1 MQKVG
6 KTDEG
11 YIFIMNFK
19 SIALGAL
26 LAIACPLTMNA
37 LPYAPELL
45 QAEQSST
52 TEGKMQFIPKGNFE
66 SWTSQSIKESGII
79 GGNTVNLMH
88 IGSPWGSSNVWAK
101 VSGVT
106 KTNVS
111 VYRDSHPGH
120 GSCAKLYTHIVE
132 AKVLGIINIKVLA
145 AGSIFLGNTIQPI
158 TDTKNPMAKL
168 NAGLRFTKRPKA
180 IVFDYKTHIVKGN
193 RIRQNGIAKGSTVA
207 GQDMADCILYLQKR
221 WEDAKGNIYAKRV
234 GTMVHRFSTSTDWKN
249 NQSFEIHYGD
259 IRNKGFYSSAWAL
272 TSGALTKYARNSKGK
287 MVPVREVGWAAA
299 NEAPTHLVLQFDSS
313 HGGAYVGTVGNT
325 LWVDNVRLAY

>member
-1 MQKVG
+1 
-6 KTDEG
+6 
-11 YIFIMNFK
+11 MNFK
-19 SIALGAL
+19 SFTLSAL
-26 LAIACPLTMNA
+26 LLIMGATSMKAI
-37 LPYAPELL
+37 PYSPEYLEAN
-45 QAEQSST
+45 QAEEEMS
-52 TEGKMQFIPKGNFE
+52 GMRFIPKGNFE

-79 GGNTVNLMH
+79 GGNTVHLLH

-111 VYRDSHPGH
+111 VYRDTHPGH
-120 GSCAKLYTHIVE
+120 GHCAKLYTHIVE

-180 IVFDYKTHIVKGN
+180 LVFDYKTHIVKGN
-193 RIRQNGIAKGSTVA
+193 RIRQNGITKGSKVA

-221 WEDAKGNIYAKRV
+221 WEDARGNIYAKRV
-234 GTMVHRFSTSTDWKN
+234 GTMVHRFSSSTNWRN
-249 NQSFEIHYGD
+249 NQSFAIQYGD
-259 IRNKGFYSSAWAL
+259 IRGKSFYSSAWAL
-272 TSGALTKYARNSKGK
+272 TSGATTKYARNSKGR
-287 MVPVREVGWAAA
+287 MVPVKEVGWANA
-299 NEAPTHLVLQFDSS
+299 NETPTHIVLQFDSS

>member
-1 MQKVG
+1 
-6 KTDEG
+6 
-11 YIFIMNFK
+11 MNFK
-19 SIALGAL
+19 SFVLSITLL
-26 LAIACPLTMNA
+26 LAGSTSIKA
-37 LPYAPELL
+37 LPYAPEYLGVD
-45 QAEQSST
+45 QS
-52 TEGKMQFIPKGNFE
+52 EEEAGRMQFIPKGNFE
-66 SWTSQSIKESGII
+66 SWSAQTIKESGII
-79 GGNTVNLMH
+79 GGNTVTLMH
-88 IGSPWGSSNVWAK
+88 IGGPWGSSNVWAK

-106 KTNVS
+106 KTNIS
-111 VYRDSHPGH
+111 VYRDNHPGH
-120 GSCAKLYTHIVE
+120 GHCAKLYTHIVE

-168 NAGLRFTKRPKA
+168 NAGIRFTKRPKA

-193 RIRQNGIAKGSTVA
+193 RIRQNGITKGSAVA

-234 GTMVHRFSTSTDWKN
+234 GTMVHRFSSSTNWRN
-249 NQSFEIHYGD
+249 NQSFTIHYGD
-259 IRNKGFYSSAWAL
+259 IRKQGFYNSAWAL
-272 TSGALTKYARNSKGK
+272 TSGAVTKYARNSKGH

-299 NEAPTHLVLQFDSS
+299 NETPTHLVLQFDSS

>member
-1 MQKVG
+1 
-6 KTDEG
+6 
-11 YIFIMNFK
+11 MNFK
-19 SIALGAL
+19 SFTLSAL
-26 LAIACPLTMNA
+26 LLIMGATSMKAI
-37 LPYAPELL
+37 PYSPEYLEAN
-45 QAEQSST
+45 QAEEEMS
-52 TEGKMQFIPKGNFE
+52 GMRFIPKGNFE

-79 GGNTVNLMH
+79 GGNTVDLLH

-111 VYRDSHPGH
+111 VYRDTHPGH
-120 GSCAKLYTHIVE
+120 GHCAKLYTHIVE

-180 IVFDYKTHIVKGN
+180 LVFDYKTHIVKGN
-193 RIRQNGIAKGSTVA
+193 RIRQNGITKGSKVA

-221 WEDAKGNIYAKRV
+221 WEDARGNIYAKRV
-234 GTMVHRFSTSTDWKN
+234 GTMVHRFSSSTNWRN
-249 NQSFEIHYGD
+249 NQSFAIQYGD
-259 IRNKGFYSSAWAL
+259 IRGKSFYSSAWAL
-272 TSGALTKYARNSKGK
+272 TSGATTKYARNSKGR
-287 MVPVREVGWAAA
+287 MVPVKEVGWANA
-299 NEAPTHLVLQFDSS
+299 NETPTHIVLQFDSS

>member
-1 MQKVG
+1 
-6 KTDEG
+6 
-11 YIFIMNFK
+11 MNLK
-19 SIALGAL
+19 SFVLSVAL
-26 LAIACPLTMNA
+26 LLAGSTSIKA
-37 LPYAPELL
+37 LPYAPEYLGVDQSEE
-45 QAEQSST
+45 QAGS
-52 TEGKMQFIPKGNFE
+52 MQFIPKGNFE
-66 SWTSQSIKESGII
+66 SWSAQTIKESGII
-79 GGNTVNLMH
+79 GGNTVTLMH
-88 IGSPWGSSNVWAK
+88 IGGPWGSSNVWAK

-106 KTNVS
+106 KTNIS
-111 VYRDSHPGH
+111 VYRDNHPGH
-120 GSCAKLYTHIVE
+120 GHCAKLYTHIVE

-168 NAGLRFTKRPKA
+168 NAGIRFTKRPKA

-193 RIRQNGIAKGSTVA
+193 RIRQNGITKGSAVA

-234 GTMVHRFSTSTDWKN
+234 GTMVHRFSSSTNWRN
-249 NQSFEIHYGD
+249 NQSFTIHYGD
-259 IRNKGFYSSAWAL
+259 IRKQGFYNSAWAL
-272 TSGALTKYARNSKGK
+272 TSGAVTKYARNSKGR

-299 NEAPTHLVLQFDSS
+299 NETPTHLVLQFDSS

>member
-1 MQKVG
+1 MKFR
-6 KTDEG
+6 T
-11 YIFIMNFK
+11 
-19 SIALGAL
+19 IALGAL
-26 LAIACPLTMNA
+26 LTLSSTLSMQA
-37 LPYAPELL
+37 LPYSPEFL
-45 QAEQSST
+45 QTEQAD
-52 TEGKMQFIPKGNFE
+52 ENGNKLQFIPKGNFE
-66 SWTSQSIKESGII
+66 SWTAQTIKESGII
-79 GGNTVNLMH
+79 GGNTVKLMH
-88 IGSPWGSSNVWAK
+88 LGSPWGSSNVWAK
-101 VSGVT
+101 VSCVT

-120 GSCAKLYTHIVE
+120 CSCVKLYTHIVE

-168 NAGLRFTKRPKA
+168 NAGLKFTKRPKA

-193 RIRQNGIAKGSTVA
+193 RIRQNGITKGSSVA

-234 GTMVHRFSTSTDWKN
+234 GTMVHRFSTSSGWKN
-249 NQSFEIHYGD
+249 NQSFNIEYGD
-259 IRNKGFYSSAWAL
+259 IRKKSFYSSAWAL
-272 TSGALTKYARNSKGK
+272 TSGALTKYARNSKGV

-299 NEAPTHLVLQFDSS
+299 NEKPTHIVLQFDSS

-325 LWVDNVRLAY
+325 LWVDNVRFAY

>member
-1 MQKVG
+1 
-6 KTDEG
+6 
-11 YIFIMNFK
+11 MNFK
-19 SIALGAL
+19 SFTLSAL
-26 LAIACPLTMNA
+26 LLITGATSMKAI
-37 LPYAPELL
+37 PYSPEYLEAN
-45 QAEQSST
+45 QAEEEMS
-52 TEGKMQFIPKGNFE
+52 GMRFIPKGNFE

-79 GGNTVNLMH
+79 GGNTVHLLH

-111 VYRDSHPGH
+111 VYRDTHPGH
-120 GSCAKLYTHIVE
+120 GHCAKLYTHIVE

-180 IVFDYKTHIVKGN
+180 LVFDYKTHIVKGN
-193 RIRQNGIAKGSTVA
+193 RIRQNGITKGSKVA

-221 WEDAKGNIYAKRV
+221 WEDARGNIYAKRV
-234 GTMVHRFSTSTDWKN
+234 GTMVHRFSSSTNWRN
-249 NQSFEIHYGD
+249 NQSFAIQYGD
-259 IRNKGFYSSAWAL
+259 IRGKSFYSSAWAL
-272 TSGALTKYARNSKGK
+272 TSGATTKYARNSKGR
-287 MVPVREVGWAAA
+287 MVPVKEVGWANA
-299 NEAPTHLVLQFDSS
+299 NETPTHIVLQFDSS

>member
-1 MQKVG
+1 
-6 KTDEG
+6 
-11 YIFIMNFK
+11 MNFK
-19 SIALGAL
+19 SFALTTLMLIAGHS
-26 LAIACPLTMNA
+26 ISQA
-37 LPYAPELL
+37 LPYSPEYL
-45 QAEQSST
+45 EQQQT
-52 TEGKMQFIPKGNFE
+52 TEQNTTLQFIPKGNFE
-66 SWTSQSIKESGII
+66 SWTSQTIKESGII

-88 IGSPWGSSNVWAK
+88 IGAPWGSSNVWAK

-120 GSCAKLYTHIVE
+120 GHCAKLYTHIVE

-145 AGSIFLGNTIQPI
+145 AGSIFLGNTLQPI

-168 NAGLRFTKRPKA
+168 NAGIKFTKRPKA

-193 RIRQNGIAKGSTVA
+193 RIRQNGITKGATVS

-234 GTMVHRFSTSTDWKN
+234 GTMIHRFSSSTDWKN
-249 NQSFEIHYGD
+249 NQSFTIQYGD
-259 IRNKGFYSSAWAL
+259 IRNKSFYSSAWAL
-272 TSGALTKYARNSKGK
+272 TSGAITKYARNSKGH
-287 MVPVREVGWAAA
+287 MVPVKEVGWASA
-299 NEAPTHLVLQFDSS
+299 NESPTHLVLQFDSS

-325 LWVDNVRLAY
+325 LWIDNVRLAY

>member
-1 MQKVG
+1 
-6 KTDEG
+6 
-11 YIFIMNFK
+11 MNFK
-19 SIALGAL
+19 SFTLSAL
-26 LAIACPLTMNA
+26 LLIMGATSMKAI
-37 LPYAPELL
+37 PYSPEYLEAN
-45 QAEQSST
+45 QAEEEMS
-52 TEGKMQFIPKGNFE
+52 GMRFIPKGNFE
-66 SWTSQSIKESGII
+66 SWTSQSIKERGII
-79 GGNTVNLMH
+79 GGNTVHLLH

-111 VYRDSHPGH
+111 VYRDTHPGH
-120 GSCAKLYTHIVE
+120 GHCAKLYTHIVE

-180 IVFDYKTHIVKGN
+180 LVFDYKTHIVKGN
-193 RIRQNGIAKGSTVA
+193 RIRQNGITKGSKVA

-221 WEDAKGNIYAKRV
+221 WEDARGNIYAKRV
-234 GTMVHRFSTSTDWKN
+234 GTMVHRFSSSTNWRN
-249 NQSFEIHYGD
+249 NQSFAIQYGD
-259 IRNKGFYSSAWAL
+259 IRGKSFYSSAWAL
-272 TSGALTKYARNSKGK
+272 TSGATTKYARNSKGR
-287 MVPVREVGWAAA
+287 MVPVKEVGWANA
-299 NEAPTHLVLQFDSS
+299 NETPTHIVLQFDSS